1 MHHEIIHLS
10 DRFLFLSKDGCDP
23 TLTVY
28 IPRSYSPV
36 EMTSRVDTRRPCIL
50 LCPGGA
56 YQHVADREGEPI
68 AMHFLA
74 EGYCVFILT
83 YSVAPHRFPTQLLEV
98 AAAMELIHQN
108 SEGWNCDP
116 NRVAIMGFSAGGHL
130 AAHYSNAYS
139 CPEVRAVFPES
150 KPVQASVLCYPVISA
165 DPSVTHIES
174 IENVS
179 GRSLAEEALPAFSC
193 DKLVTDQTPPTYLW
207 ATAEDQLV
215 PVMNTLLYAQALA
228 NHGIPMEVHI
238 YPHGLHGLAT
248 VDAET
253 CDNLSPEVARAHQW
267 LDNAKQWL
275 KTIL

>member
-1 MHHEIIHLS
+1 MHHELIHLK
-10 DRFLFLSKDGCDP
+10 DRFPFLSKNGCDP

-28 IPRSYSPV
+28 VPRNYSPV

-56 YQHVADREGEPI
+56 YQHVADREGEPV

-74 EGYCVFILT
+74 EGYCVFVLT

-98 AAAMELIHQN
+98 AAALELIHEK
-108 SEGWNCDP
+108 SADWKCDP
-116 NRVAIMGFSAGGHL
+116 NRTAIMGFSAGGHL
-130 AAHYSNAYS
+130 AAHYSNAYD

-165 DPSVTHIES
+165 DPKVTHIES

-193 DKLVTDQTPPTYLW
+193 DKLVSGKTPPTYLW
-207 ATAEDQLV
+207 TTAEDQLV
-215 PVMNTLLYAQALA
+215 PVMNTILYAQALA
-228 NHGIPMEVHI
+228 CHGVPFELHI

-253 CDNLSPEVARAHQW
+253 CDSLSPEVARAHQW
-267 LDNAKQWL
+267 LANAKRWL
-275 KTIL
+275 KQML